1 MESPGKTI
9 LRYFP
14 GLSLSGS
21 DLTILVNCQKTLK
34 RVKQHITAIYCTVQC
49 GINGLGIGTDL
60 NGKLFAFG
68 TSVTASELPASV
80 LDAALPVAEEP
91 LSLLPQAAREP
102 TSIAAVSSIANFF
115 FIKSSSSFFSY
126 NSTMLCIILY

>member
-1 MESPGKTI
+1 MEGPGKTI
-9 LRYFP
+9 FRYFP

-49 GINGLGIGTDL
+49 GIDGLGIGTDL

-68 TSVTASELPASV
+68 TYFGCCCIGLCAICSTCTAGCRRTIV
-80 LDAALPVAEEP
+80 AA
-91 LSLLPQAAREP
+91 AACCQRTYQHCCGEQH
-102 TSIAAVSSIANFF
+102 S
-115 FIKSSSSFFSY
+115 
-126 NSTMLCIILY
+126 

>member
-49 GINGLGIGTDL
+49 GIDGLGIGTDL

-68 TSVTASELPASV
+68 TNFSCCC
-80 LDAALPVAEEP
+80 
-91 LSLLPQAAREP
+91 
-102 TSIAAVSSIANFF
+102 IGFGAVSCTGTAGCRRTIVAAAACCQRTYQHCCGEQHS
-115 FIKSSSSFFSY
+115 
-126 NSTMLCIILY
+126 